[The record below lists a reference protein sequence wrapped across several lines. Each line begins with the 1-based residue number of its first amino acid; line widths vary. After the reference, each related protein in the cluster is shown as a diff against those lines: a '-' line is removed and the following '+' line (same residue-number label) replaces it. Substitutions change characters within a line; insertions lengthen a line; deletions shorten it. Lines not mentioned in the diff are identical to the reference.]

1 MDAAVQASDEV
12 EISPDPAA
20 GTTGPLPAS
29 MSAPDGDDDLLVEEL
44 RIDDLSI
51 DGMCGVY

>member
-1 MDAAVQASDEV
+1 MDTVAQVAEETAT
-12 EISPDPAA
+12 SPMSAA
-20 GTTGPLPAS
+20 GGTDPVPAPS
-29 MSAPDGDDDLLVEEL
+29 TSDARDDLLLEEL

>member
-1 MDAAVQASDEV
+1 MDAATQAPEEV
-12 EISPDPAA
+12 VTRPMPDAG
-20 GTTGPLPAS
+20 GTTGPLPATS
-29 MSAPDGDDDLLVEEL
+29 DADEDLLLEEL

>member
-1 MDAAVQASDEV
+1 MDTAAQVAEEV
-12 EISPDPAA
+12 ETSPVSAA
-20 GTTGPLPAS
+20 GDADPVPAPS
-29 MSAPDGDDDLLVEEL
+29 TSDAGDDLLLEEL